1 MEAGIHLGFL
11 AVVHEAQGYQ
21 GGLLVTN
28 SWSRPLEFRVTSPV
42 LPLRVHHILYGATLR
57 KHVLAD
63 VIGKALLDK
72 TATPVHL
79 LLVDAEELLDLR
91 RQVECPVVWVRA
103 GAPGNAADQSA
114 GLGWELGPAFL
125 TAANLADAEVARQ
138 KLAEVGDIDL
148 VEPFG
153 RVREAIAEARKR
165 PAA

>member
-1 MEAGIHLGFL
+1 MHLGFL
-11 AVVHEAQGYQ
+11 AVVHETQGYQ

-28 SWSRPLEFRVTSPV
+28 SWIRPLEFRVTSPV
-42 LPLRVHHILYGATLR
+42 QPLRVHHILYGATLR

-72 TATPVHL
+72 TATPVQL

-91 RQVECPVVWVRA
+91 RQVEIPVVWVQA
-103 GAPGNAADQSA
+103 GTPGSLASQSA
-114 GLGWELGPAFL
+114 GQSWEQGSALL
-125 TAANLADAEVARQ
+125 TAASLADAEAAREV
-138 KLAEVGDIDL
+138 LAELGDTDL
-148 VEPFG
+148 LEPFG